1 VAKSQGAV
9 LEPHQDRILSMS
21 ALGERWS
28 CHPKVALRRAKQYE
42 LRIIRFNARAH
53 GVMLSDVLKAE
64 DAASVV

>member
-1 VAKSQGAV
+1 MNQLLIST

-53 GVMLSDVLKAE
+53 GVKLSDVLRLE
-64 DAASVV
+64 QEASA